1 MSVEAILDSFR
12 TSGKKLI
19 FAESVTGGLLAD
31 AFISIA
37 GASDVVLGSEV
48 TYARELKV
56 ALLGVDED
64 VLAEKGAVSAEVATQ
79 MAQGVC
85 AVGQGSLE
93 LQPGDV
99 IALATTGNAG
109 PDGNPVG
116 QVFVALFDG
125 KKSKLRELSLTGSRN
140 EIRDQAVQ
148 GAISLLWEHLGL

>member
-1 MSVEAILDSFR
+1 MSVEGILDALR
-12 TSGKKLI
+12 ASGKKLI

-31 AFISIA
+31 AFISIP

-48 TYARELKV
+48 TYSSELKV

-64 VLAEKGAVSAEVATQ
+64 ILAEKGAVSAEVATQ

-93 LQPGDV
+93 LEPDDV
-99 IALATTGNAG
+99 IALSTTGNAG
-109 PDGNPVG
+109 PDGKPVG

-125 KKSKLRELSLTGSRN
+125 KKSKVRELALEGSRT
-140 EIRDQAVQ
+140 EIREQSVEA
-148 GAISLLWEHLGL
+148 AISLLREHLGL